1 MARGPPLKAA
11 SAATRI
17 TCRSGGTPARANG
30 HDRRAA
36 RAGTFPVVEQLL
48 RAMAA
53 RSTLPD
59 RDSPSWWRD
68 EVEELVELV
77 GLLAEPAI
85 HANRTA

>member
-1 MARGPPLKAA
+1 MTMKFARVAA
-11 SAATRI
+11 CSLLTILAA
-17 TCRSGGTPARANG
+17 GA
-30 HDRRAA
+30 
-36 RAGTFPVVEQLL
+36 
-48 RAMAA
+48 AMAA

-59 RDSPSWWRD
+59 RDSPSSWRD